1 MQWAP
6 PAYSLKD
13 WARAHAEST
22 ADHTGQVAQEPSN
35 LLQAPG
41 VNSQHDYETISEVLK
56 CANEE
61 LSNNSEEPLDVPSYQ
76 FVTQF
81 EPDANS
87 LPDFLDFPQSTP
99 PAEVEEIADLEDKHS
114 MAMYARVSKRIKSL
128 TPPPVPPPDDDDE
141 EEEEEEIA
149 PPLPE
154 RALDTD
160 DAFP

>member
-13 WARAHAEST
+13 WARAHAEPT
-22 ADHTGQVAQEPSN
+22 ADHTGQVAKEPSN
-35 LLQAPG
+35 LLQSPK

-56 CANEE
+56 RTNEE
-61 LSNNSEEPLDVPSYQ
+61 LSNNSEEPSYE

-87 LPDFLDFPQSTP
+87 FHDHMDSPPSTP

-114 MAMYARVSKRIKSL
+114 MAMYARVSKRTKGPM
-128 TPPPVPPPDDDDE
+128 PPPVPPPDDDDE